1 MESERNKQIAIS
13 VLQGM
18 TYENIG
24 IKYDISR
31 ERVAQ
36 ITRKAINRVD
46 PEVTENYN
54 IRALRKDCTRLIKK
68 IANIGC

>member
-1 MESERNKQIAIS
+1 MDPLYSERTRAPNGAEKMKTERNKEIAIS

-18 TYENIG
+18 TYENVG

-36 ITRKAINRVD
+36 ND
-46 PEVTENYN
+46 
-54 IRALRKDCTRLIKK
+54 DW
-68 IANIGC
+68 

>member
-1 MESERNKQIAIS
+1 MDPLYSERTRAPNWAEKMKTERNKEIAIS

-18 TYENIG
+18 TYENVG

-36 ITRKAINRVD
+36 NDDII
-46 PEVTENYN
+46 
-54 IRALRKDCTRLIKK
+54 
-68 IANIGC
+68 